1 MFFVV
6 NERAQARESS
16 FFVFRLI
23 SCFST
28 FDEYFLN
35 HPCIRV
41 LPVITQTN
49 TGFDFIYILSSGT
62 TGTESIPFDFAFM
75 YLYVKLLR
83 FRKHR
88 HCCCRSVYASLRLSG
103 RYPLHTMHTA
113 FIFHGSVNIRP
124 GQVEHN
130 LFVSAGSTFGYRGY
144 GKLPA
149 FSLGIFL
156 VHAEKVASEKSRL
169 VTTGSPP
176 YLHNGVFRI
185 IRICRYQK
193 KFYFFLQFRDS
204 GGCTVKF
211 FSCKC
216 FHFIVVFHG

>member
-1 MFFVV
+1 MVCDSALRIVISAYFCGTVTRAYHGLATGGYVIEIFLVFFVV

-62 TGTESIPFDFAFM
+62 TGTESIPFDFTFM
-75 YLYVKLLR
+75 NLYVKLLR

-88 HCCCRSVYASLRLSG
+88 HCCCGSVYASLCLSG

-130 LFVSAGSTFGYRGY
+130 LFVSAGSTFGY
-144 GKLPA
+144 
-149 FSLGIFL
+149 
-156 VHAEKVASEKSRL
+156 
-169 VTTGSPP
+169 
-176 YLHNGVFRI
+176 
-185 IRICRYQK
+185 
-193 KFYFFLQFRDS
+193 
-204 GGCTVKF
+204 
-211 FSCKC
+211 
-216 FHFIVVFHG
+216 